1 MIHGQELIILVLTLT
16 VSILS
21 VACSAVNIILINSL
35 DRFNYFLKVLWYMC
49 ICQMFYDATF
59 YLHRCIY
66 VDVYVFAISQLLNTF
81 GGLSVS
87 FWTNVLAWVLMNI
100 IFRKQARELTE
111 RFWLHFIVVCG
122 TSLAVGIA
130 GVISIFMNNRF
141 AYYIVEMVYYII
153 RLLSIAFNIIG
164 FYCIYYRIELMMKG
178 GKSKIDVSIVVLSR
192 RLMFY
197 PLVQFL
203 TRIVTAIYE
212 AEYGFGSYTNHVSTN
227 QFIMRCFICLLQP
240 AAGIGFLIVFL
251 IFQPKA
257 LEHLIMIYKT
267 GKISNFNAAKTNQLN
282 CTGTNS
288 SNVKTNS
295 KADSV
300 ITCENPVYSSN
311 SYEYKSSEST
321 KSIHSPTNTVGS
333 SFSIKEQSSSRDT
346 VEYLLDKYSELDD
359 HDLCSIVRNSSNTN
373 APQYYHNSRLESV
386 D

>member
-1 MIHGQELIILVLTLT
+1 
-16 VSILS
+16 
-21 VACSAVNIILINSL
+21 
-35 DRFNYFLKVLWYMC
+35 
-49 ICQMFYDATF
+49 MFYDATF

-212 AEYGFGSYTNHVSTN
+212 AEYGFGSYTSNAPTD
-227 QFIMRCFICLLQP
+227 QFIMRCFICVLQP
-240 AAGIGFLIVFL
+240 SAGIGFLIVFL

-257 LEHLIMIYKT
+257 LDHLILLFKT
-267 GKISNFNAAKTNQLN
+267 GKIPNVTSTKTKQLN
-282 CTGTNS
+282 GTATNS
-288 SNVKTNS
+288 SNVKTNI
-295 KADSV
+295 DSV
-300 ITCENPVYSSN
+300 TTCVNPVYSS
-311 SYEYKSSEST
+311 SSHEYKSSEST
-321 KSIHSPTNTVGS
+321 KSIHSHTNTATSS
-333 SFSIKEQSSSRDT
+333 SFSIKDQSSDRDT
-346 VEYLLDKYSELDD
+346 LEYLLDKYSELDEYN
-359 HDLCSIVRNSSNTN
+359 LFAIINTPRATASSISSYVGN
-373 APQYYHNSRLESV
+373 HGVGLETV
-386 D
+386 TEED